1 MSGGPQVFL
10 GTTTFYLISGCRQIS
25 GHREACPPARLGD
38 RAALGASSR
47 SPARPRRP
55 RGNLQSG
62 GAGHGTAR
70 PRRPRGGLQSGG
82 AGHDP
87 TGPRRRPRAAQPGP
101 AGLAAASNR
110 AAQLLSNVARNSLE
124 RLSNIEVSTLE
135 LQRFERGSKTDR
147 CKLRATF
154 ARGYVVAAAHRQ
166 RDPAQRDPARRLN
179 CAPKLGRV

>member
-10 GTTTFYLISGCRQIS
+10 GATTFVLDVASSPAAARFPAAA
-25 GHREACPPARLGD
+25 RPARPRDLATELRSVPRLEAPPGPAGLAATSN
-38 RAALGASSR
+38 RAALGM
-47 SPARPRRP
+47 AR
-55 RGNLQSG
+55 
-62 GAGHGTAR
+62 
-70 PRRPRGGLQSGG
+70 
-82 AGHDP
+82 
-87 TGPRRRPRAAQPGP
+87 PGP

>member
-25 GHREACPPARLGD
+25 GHREACPLGAGLLVAPRVFRAPEAPAAREARRPHFVRRRASKPARALRSLRRPPHQWGQAQPPPMG
-38 RAALGASSR
+38 AAT
-47 SPARPRRP
+47 RP
-55 RGNLQSG
+55 RG
-62 GAGHGTAR
+62 AR
-70 PRRPRGGLQSGG
+70 G
-82 AGHDP
+82 DP
-87 TGPRRRPRAAQPGP
+87 IRSAW
-101 AGLAAASNR
+101 
-110 AAQLLSNVARNSLE
+110 LLSNLARNSPASI
-124 RLSNIEVSTLE
+124 SNIDIASLE

-154 ARGYVVAAAHRQ
+154 ARGYVVAAAHRK